1 MAPNQLPQDSMERML
16 EQGAGQDPQNN
27 PLLKQAQGA
36 GASSIVKN
44 PLSAVTSLADPNAW
58 VRELY
63 GVKEPIGGVGEGKTE
78 KETHKDKNNTPL
90 DMKKVGSKEQA
101 ITPEHQRFFKKYQE
115 EYEQFLDQ
123 KKKQAEDKK
132 RQEEEE
138 ERKKK
143 EEVQKRQE
151 EEQNKDSGGQGKQK
165 QKLGQPRRKA
175 TTEQHPETKAG
186 GAK

>member
-1 MAPNQLPQDSMERML
+1 MAQNQLPQDSMERML

-27 PLLKQAQGA
+27 PLLKQQGQGA
-36 GASSIVKN
+36 GGTSSTVSGALKA
-44 PLSAVTSLADPNAW
+44 AVSIGDPNAW
-58 VRELY
+58 TRELY
-63 GVKEPIGGVGEGKTE
+63 GLPPVPIGDN
-78 KETHKDKNNTPL
+78 KETKDSKNHSPL
-90 DMKKVGSKEQA
+90 DMNKLGSRDKMV
-101 ITPEHQRFFKKYQE
+101 TPEQRKFFKKYQD
-115 EYEQFLDQ
+115 EYVQFLDQ

-132 RQEEEE
+132 KQEEED

-143 EEVQKRQE
+143 EEQQKKQQ
-151 EEQNKDSGGQGKQK
+151 EEQNQGGGQGKQK

>member
-1 MAPNQLPQDSMERML
+1 MAQTQLPQDSMERML

-27 PLLKQAQGA
+27 PLLKQQGQGA
-36 GASSIVKN
+36 SGGATGSIS
-44 PLSAVTSLADPNAW
+44 SAVKAAISIGDPNAW
-58 VRELY
+58 ARELY
-63 GVKEPIGGVGEGKTE
+63 GLPPEPIVSTE
-78 KETHKDKNNTPL
+78 KKDDKNHTPL
-90 DMKKVGSKEQA
+90 DMNKAGSKDKTV
-101 ITPEHQRFFKKYQE
+101 TPEQRKFFKKYQD

-132 RQEEEE
+132 KQEEEE
-138 ERKKK
+138 ERKRK
-143 EEVQKRQE
+143 EEAQKKKE
-151 EEQNKDSGGQGKQK
+151 EEQNQDSGGQGKQK

>member
-1 MAPNQLPQDSMERML
+1 MERML

-36 GASSIVKN
+36 GGTGGVVKN
-44 PLSAVTSLADPNAW
+44 PLNAVVSMGDPNTW

-63 GVKEPIGGVGEGKTE
+63 GVREPIGGDGKQE
-78 KETHKDKNNTPL
+78 QEQSKDKNNTPL
-90 DMKKVGSKEQA
+90 DMNKVGSKDKPT
-101 ITPEHQRFFKKYQE
+101 TPQQKHFFKKYQD
-115 EYEQFLDQ
+115 EYVQFLEQ
-123 KKKQAEDKK
+123 KKKQTQDKK
-132 RQEEEE
+132 KQEEDE

-143 EEVQKRQE
+143 EEEKKRHE
-151 EEQNKDSGGQGKQK
+151 EEQNQGGGQGKQK

>member
-1 MAPNQLPQDSMERML
+1 MSNNQSLSQDSLERML

-27 PLLKQAQGA
+27 PLLKQGQA
-36 GASSIVKN
+36 GGGTTPTIASSIKAAA
-44 PLSAVTSLADPNAW
+44 SIGDPNTW

-63 GVKEPIGGVGEGKTE
+63 GVREPIAGDGKQE
-78 KETHKDKNNTPL
+78 QEQKKDKNNTPL
-90 DMKKVGSKEQA
+90 DMNKVGSKDKP
-101 ITPEHQRFFKKYQE
+101 ITPQQKQFFKKYQD
-115 EYEQFLDQ
+115 EYVQFLEQKQKQAQD
-123 KKKQAEDKK
+123 KKKQEED
-132 RQEEEE
+132 E

-143 EEVQKRQE
+143 EEEKKRHE
-151 EEQNKDSGGQGKQK
+151 EEQKTEGGQGKQK

>member
-1 MAPNQLPQDSMERML
+1 MAQNQLPQDSMERML

-27 PLLKQAQGA
+27 PLLKQAQG
-36 GASSIVKN
+36 GGGSGGVITN
-44 PLSAVTSLADPNAW
+44 PLKAVVSMGDPNAW
-58 VRELY
+58 TRELY
-63 GVKEPIGGVGEGKTE
+63 GLPPEPVSGG
-78 KETHKDKNNTPL
+78 KETKDSKNHSPL
-90 DMKKVGSKEQA
+90 DMNKVGSKDKNV
-101 ITPEHQRFFKKYQE
+101 TPEHRKFFKKYQD
-115 EYEQFLDQ
+115 EYTQFLDQ

-132 RQEEEE
+132 KQEEED

-143 EEVQKRQE
+143 EEQQKKQQ
-151 EEQNKDSGGQGKQK
+151 EEQNQGGGQGKQK